1 MTYWQ
6 YETSLC
12 FLYHTYWEWMN
23 KMGSP
28 SASLKNLLA
37 LCDAMSLDSD
47 LLLLRAKALLRLYR
61 SVASVVKEKTN
72 LTVRES
78 SVLYEGEGSFL
89 EGIKAGL
96 SYLADFEPES
106 KRKDFEAKVSTLFET
121 YWVIELMN
129 QAIERVHG
137 HFDNGNKYY
146 YILYNGYFDKDKYSN
161 DDLQDLMDVAHSTF
175 HKYKREA
182 TLLFGIYLWGH
193 GIPELYRRLSRPEDF
208 RDKKTD

>member
-1 MTYWQ
+1 
-6 YETSLC
+6 
-12 FLYHTYWEWMN
+12 
-23 KMGSP
+23 MGSQ
-28 SASLKNLLA
+28 SASLKNLLV
-37 LCDAMSLDSD
+37 LCNAMSLDPD
-47 LLLLRAKALLRLYR
+47 LLLFRAKALLRLYR

-89 EGIKAGL
+89 EGVKAGL
-96 SYLADFEPES
+96 SYLADFEPEA

-121 YWVIELMN
+121 YWMIELMN
-129 QAIERVHG
+129 RAVERVHE

-146 YILYNGYFDKDKYSN
+146 YILYKRYFDKDKHSN
-161 DDLQDLMDVAHSTF
+161 EDIQYLMDVAHSTF

-193 GIPELYRRLSRPEDF
+193 GIPELYRSLSNPDEF